1 MRILLAIIGLFFT
14 NYAATQTFTEWHNP
28 AVNEINRQPMHASYF
43 AYKNSAEAEKQ
54 IKEKS
59 ENFLSVNGEWKFYWV
74 KNANERSTTFFKTD
88 YNDESWETINVPAIW
103 EVNGYGD
110 AVYINSKF
118 AWSHI
123 EKPNPPHVPEKENY
137 VGSYRRIIDLPER
150 WNGKQ
155 VLINMGA
162 ISSCVYLWV
171 NGKFVGYSED
181 RKLEPEFD
189 ITKYLKKGKNLIA
202 FQVFR
207 WSDGTYNEL
216 QDFWRL
222 AGTSRDIYLY
232 ARNPFHISNI
242 VVDASLDDSYTNGL
256 LNVLVSIDRKKLSK
270 NRGATVELVL
280 KNKKNKTVWASTETL
295 KNSTVINLSTQ
306 IKDVKRWSAEAPN
319 LYGLTVTLKD
329 KNGKTFEVIPQEIG
343 FRKSEIKNGLLLVN
357 GKPILIKG
365 VNRHEIDPDNA
376 YYVSRER
383 MLQDIK
389 IMKQNNI
396 NAVRTCH
403 YPNAPYFYELCDKY
417 GIYVVDEAN
426 IEAHGYEKVAQMPEF
441 MPAHIQRTT
450 RMVQRDRNHPSVI
463 IWSMGNESGKGLN
476 FQEAYKA
483 IKELDTTRPVQYQRA
498 GTANYTD
505 VFVPFYYRY
514 DRLEEYGEKGGQRM
528 PLIQCEYA
536 HAMGNSMGGFK
547 EYWDLYRK
555 YENLQGGFIWDF
567 VDQGLRDFRNGKMIY
582 TYGGDYGFGLPSS
595 NNFNNNGLVNPDR
608 KPNPHLNE
616 VAMIQQ
622 SILTYPQNLKTGD
635 VKIYNENFFVSL
647 ENIML
652 KWQITEEGEVVK
664 QGVVSQLDVPPH
676 DTVPISLQYNYKPT
690 NKEAFLEV
698 YYITKNAENLVPAG
712 YVVAR
717 GQFPIKTYSFPQ
729 LTLKAGENSTVTIN
743 DTKFVVELHANK
755 TDIVVDK
762 KTGVIISY
770 RINEEEYLKPGG
782 KVVPN
787 FWRAPTDND
796 YGAHLQNKIKKWRH
810 PEIKVKQVKVALE
823 NGVATVNVSLKLEE
837 LEAALILN
845 YELDNRGELKITER
859 LETLGNKK
867 DKPMM
872 LRFGMQFPFKK
883 ELEEI
888 KYYGRGPIENYI
900 DRNNSTFVGR
910 YNQTV
915 TEQFFPYI
923 RPQETGTKT
932 DIRWWNLTQRGGKGV
947 QFYSN
952 IPFSASA
959 LHFTTDDFDDFDSK
973 KQRHSGE
980 LKERD
985 VTVFSIDLKQ
995 MGQGCINTWGALPME
1010 KYRVPYDNYEFSFI
1024 IKPVW
1029 GN

>member
-1 MRILLAIIGLFFT
+1 MKNLLAIIGLFLV
-14 NYAATQTFTEWHNP
+14 NCAIGQTFTEWHNP

-43 AYKNSAEAEKQ
+43 AYKNSTEAAKQ
-54 IKEKS
+54 VKEKS
-59 ENFLSVNGEWKFYWV
+59 QNFLSLNGAWKFYWV
-74 KNANERSTTFFKTD
+74 KNANERSKTFFKTD
-88 YNDESWETINVPAIW
+88 YNDEAWKTINVPAIW

-110 AVYINSKF
+110 AVYINSQF

-137 VGSYRRIIDLPER
+137 VGSYRRTIEIPEN
-150 WNGKQ
+150 WTGKQ

-171 NGKFVGYSED
+171 NGVFVGYSED

-189 ITKYLKKGKNLIA
+189 ITRFLKKGKNLIA
-202 FQVFR
+202 FQIFR
-207 WSDGTYNEL
+207 WSDGTYTEL

-222 AGTSRDIYLY
+222 AGTSRDMYLY
-232 ARNPFHISNI
+232 ARNLFHISDI
-242 VVDASLDDSYTNGL
+242 VVDANLDDNYTDGL
-256 LNVLVSIDRKKLSK
+256 LNITVSLDKKMLSK
-270 NRGATVELVL
+270 NRGASVELVL
-280 KNKKNKTVWASTETL
+280 KDRNNKTVWQQTEQL
-295 KNSTVINLSTQ
+295 KSQALLKTFSKIT
-306 IKDVKRWSAEAPN
+306 DVDRWSAEAPS
-319 LYGLTVTLKD
+319 LYNLTVTLKD
-329 KNGKTFEVIPQEIG
+329 KNGKTLEVVPQQIG
-343 FRKSEIKNGLLLVN
+343 FRRSEIKNGLLLVN

-383 MLQDIK
+383 MLQDVK

-403 YPNAPYFYELCDKY
+403 YPNDPYFYELCDKY

-441 MPAHIQRTT
+441 TPAHIQRTT
-450 RMVQRDRNHPSVI
+450 RLVKRDRNHPSVI

-483 IKELDTTRPVQYQRA
+483 IKEIDTTRPVQYQRA
-498 GTANYTD
+498 GTADYTD
-505 VFVPFYYRY
+505 LFVPFYYQY
-514 DRLEEYGEKGGQRM
+514 NRLEKYGKKGNQRM

-582 TYGGDYGFGLPSS
+582 AYGGDYGFGLPSS
-595 NNFNNNGLVNPDR
+595 NNFNCNGLINPDR
-608 KPNPHLNE
+608 EPNPHFNE
-616 VAMIQQ
+616 VAMVQQ
-622 SILTYPQNLKTGD
+622 SILTYPVNLKAGD
-635 VKIYNENFFVSL
+635 IKIYNENFFISL

-664 QGVVSQLDVPPH
+664 QGVIQKLDVPPH
-676 DTVPISLQYNYKPT
+676 DTVAVSLQYNYEPT

-698 YYITKNAENLVPAG
+698 YYSTKNAANLVPAG
-712 YVVAR
+712 HVVAR
-717 GQFPIKTYSFPQ
+717 QQFPITTYTFPKLIFSSEQ
-729 LTLKAGENSTVTIN
+729 NSTVNID

-755 TDIVVDK
+755 TDVVVDK
-762 KTGVIISY
+762 KTGAIISY
-770 RINEEEYLKPGG
+770 RVNGEEYLKPGE

-796 YGAHLQNKIKKWRH
+796 YGAHLQNKIQKWRH
-810 PEIKVKQVKVALE
+810 PKTKVEQVKSDLKD
-823 NGVATVNVSLKLEE
+823 GIATVNISLKLVE
-837 LEAALILN
+837 LKATLKLL
-845 YELDNRGELKITER
+845 YEIDSRGKLKITER
-859 LETLGNKK
+859 LEVSENKE

-883 ELEEI
+883 EFEELS
-888 KYYGRGPIENYI
+888 YYGRGPIENYV
-900 DRNNSTFVGR
+900 DRNNSTFVGK
-910 YNQTV
+910 YTQTV
-915 TEQFFPYI
+915 TGQFYPYI

-932 DIRWWNLTQRGGKGV
+932 DIRWWKLTKKGGKGV
-947 QFYSN
+947 KFISN
-952 IPFSASA
+952 VPFSASA
-959 LHFTTDDFDDFDSK
+959 LHFTTDDLDDFNVK

-980 LKERD
+980 LEEED
-985 VTVFSIDLKQ
+985 MTVFSIDLKQ
-995 MGQGCINTWGALPME
+995 MGVGCVNTWGALPM
-1010 KYRVPYDNYEFSFI
+1010 KKNLLPYNNYEFEFVI
-1024 IKPVW
+1024 EPVK
-1029 GN
+1029 